1 MRISHKRDREKESA
15 VPHYNTSGFAASD
28 YSVAVLHNVS
38 CLSGMGTVKR
48 HIK

>member
-1 MRISHKRDREKESA
+1 MRISCKRVGEKEAA
-15 VPHYNTSGFAASD
+15 VPHYNTLGFAAFD

-38 CLSGMGTVKR
+38 CLSGMGTVKK